1 MCSLNVMYSLCSRI
15 WFAMNFIMVFGICL
29 FISLLVSLCMFTV
42 SKALLIMSRA
52 TVIVHARDVICLNL
66 LAVVLLILCS
76 TMILQ

>member
-1 MCSLNVMYSLCSRI
+1 M

-29 FISLLVSLCMFTV
+29 FIRLLVSLCMFTV